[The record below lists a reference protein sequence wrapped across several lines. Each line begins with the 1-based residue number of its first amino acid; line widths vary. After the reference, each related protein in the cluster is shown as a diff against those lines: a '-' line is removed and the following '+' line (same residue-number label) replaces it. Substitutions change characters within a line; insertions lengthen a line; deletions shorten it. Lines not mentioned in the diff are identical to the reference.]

1 MRRKDESSFFCLPH
15 VILCRAHSRVKR
27 WKHWSFGSSHRE
39 MGSDLERLLSKG
51 VENHRPLKKGK
62 GHRVSM
68 TVNPDGKRVIKLYLP
83 KKGFS
88 GVLHAFLPS
97 KAFMEYCMTQRLF
110 SLGIP
115 VPRPLAA
122 VERRWFPGNGKSI
135 LITEYME
142 GYERVN
148 RVFSLMEDPERG
160 PFLEGLA
167 RFVKRLHSTCFCHAD
182 LWARNILVKDKRI
195 FSSWIWTGDTSTVG
209 SFPYGPL

>member
-1 MRRKDESSFFCLPH
+1 VSF
-15 VILCRAHSRVKR
+15 CRAHSRVKR

-110 SLGIP
+110 SLAF
-115 VPRPLAA
+115 L
-122 VERRWFPGNGKSI
+122 S
-135 LITEYME
+135 
-142 GYERVN
+142 
-148 RVFSLMEDPERG
+148 RG
-160 PFLEGLA
+160 P
-167 RFVKRLHSTCFCHAD
+167 
-182 LWARNILVKDKRI
+182 WQ
-195 FSSWIWTGDTSTVG
+195 
-209 SFPYGPL
+209 P